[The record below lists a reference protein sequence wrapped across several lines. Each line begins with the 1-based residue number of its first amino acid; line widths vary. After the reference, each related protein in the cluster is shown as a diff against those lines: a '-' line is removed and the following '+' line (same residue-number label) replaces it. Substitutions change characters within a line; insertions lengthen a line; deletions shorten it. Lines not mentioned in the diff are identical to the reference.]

1 VLLLSWFDGLI
12 KAIVENGPV
21 LYTTN
26 MTELPLG
33 ISTTHPEEYSPASL
47 RSIPRKDSRARLG
60 LPDALPFDGV
70 DIWNAW
76 ELTWLNS
83 NGQPQVATAE
93 LRVPADSPG
102 IVESK
107 SMKLYLGSFAMSRYP
122 NAAEVRELIASDVGD
137 CVGSPI
143 TVRLDALTATE
154 GRCSQRMPGV
164 PLDRHETD
172 CNAWDVDAD
181 LLTADRESIVT
192 EELFSDLLR
201 SLCPVTGQPDSG
213 SILICYEGPH
223 IDRQSLL
230 RYIVSYRRHQD
241 FHENCIER
249 MFVDILERCEAQKLS
264 VYARYQRR
272 GGIDINPFRSN
283 FEKAPR
289 NLRLWRQ

>member
-1 VLLLSWFDGLI
+1 
-12 KAIVENGPV
+12 
-21 LYTTN
+21 

-33 ISTTHPEEYSPASL
+33 KTTTHPEEYSPASL
-47 RSIPRKDSRARLG
+47 CSIPRKDNRERLG
-60 LPDALPFDGV
+60 LPDVLPFDGV

-76 ELTWLNS
+76 ELSWLNT

-107 SMKLYLGSFAMSRYP
+107 SLKLYLGSFAMSRYP
-122 NAAEVRELIASDVGD
+122 SAADVRELIAHDVGA
-137 CVGSPI
+137 CVGKPV
-143 TVRLDALTATE
+143 TVRLDALTLTD
-154 GRCSQRMPGV
+154 GRWSQRMPGV
-164 PLDRHETD
+164 PLDRLEAD
-172 CNAWDVDAD
+172 CDVWDVDAG
-181 LLTADRESIVT
+181 LLTADRASVVS
-192 EELFSDLLR
+192 EELYSDLLR
-201 SLCPVTGQPDSG
+201 NLCPVTGQPDSG
-213 SILICYEGPH
+213 SVMIRYEGPR
-223 IDRQSLL
+223 IDRQCLL

-249 MFVDILERCEAQKLS
+249 MFVDIFERCGPQKLS

-283 FEKAPR
+283 FEKMPR